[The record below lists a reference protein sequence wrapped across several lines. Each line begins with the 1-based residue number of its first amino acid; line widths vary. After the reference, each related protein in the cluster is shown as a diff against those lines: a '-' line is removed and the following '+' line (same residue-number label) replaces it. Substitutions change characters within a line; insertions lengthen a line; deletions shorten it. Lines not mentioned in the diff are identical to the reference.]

1 MLNFIKMQGTG
12 NNYIYIDCLDKEIE
26 NYDFSILSK
35 QISDVNYGIG
45 SDGLIIISK
54 SNIADAKMLI
64 FNKDGS
70 EGEMCGN
77 GIRCVGKYIYDK
89 YLKKDNIL
97 IETKSGV
104 KRVMIEENNIT
115 VEMGYPIFNPKNI
128 PVILDDDII
137 LNKEIIINNKKYYI
151 NCVSMGNPHTV
162 IFVEDVEKIDIEQIG
177 KLIQS
182 NNIFPHSC
190 NVEFVEVI
198 NKNKIKM
205 RVYERGS
212 GETYSCGTGAC
223 ASVVMG
229 VFNNLL
235 SYNEEIE
242 VNLKGGTLYITYND
256 EVYMKGA
263 AEYICEGKYLVKKY

>member
-12 NNYIYIDCLDKEIE
+12 NNYIYVDCLDKELE
-26 NYDFSILSK
+26 NYDFSLLSK

-77 GIRCVGKYIYDK
+77 GIRCVGKYIYDR

-104 KRVMIEENNIT
+104 KRIMIEENNIT
-115 VEMGYPIFNPKNI
+115 VEMGYPIFSPKNI
-128 PVILDDDII
+128 PVLLQDDII

-162 IFVEDVEKIDIEQIG
+162 IFVEDVEKIDIEEIG
-177 KLIQS
+177 SLIQN

-256 EVYMKGA
+256 EVYMKGP

>member
-104 KRVMIEENNIT
+104 KRIMIEENNIT

-128 PVILDDDII
+128 PVLLNDDII

-256 EVYMKGA
+256 EVYMKGP